1 MIKHL
6 EITDSDLLKKIF
18 RKEIAFGGNKKLKI
32 YGTLQCKSGKRMK
45 RENRVFFVSENEAI
59 QNNYRPCD
67 HCLGEKYKLWKN

>member
-59 QNNYRPCD
+59 QNNYRPCG